1 MEKVGQ
7 YTHPEERFVRCS
19 FQFRLDG
26 SSYLNVLMWP
36 VTSNHNTAIH
46 FPVSVSRFFFLSVCF
61 KRNYWCIRAFAT
73 VSRPI
78 FIRFYCGFSYRL
90 FSLCILLYIVA
101 SQAKNGWWFH
111 FSRCRAA
118 VLNTQPN
125 AIFLLSSW
133 QCAYKQTTEWICFR
147 VRANCSENF
156 HTHFRCLCFRCDCVC
171 GCECVYLKLWLVF
184 TTSMQRE
191 RASSRKYT
199 FTFVYLFIFF
209 FCRFRFLFCAVCVA
223 AAFVVV
229 DAVCL
234 FGSVCFVEMGVRQT
248 YTIEILFSMLLSR
261 FNSKYIGIENGRK
274 FSSLYALI
282 AIGFTHQMV
291 MLIW

>member
-133 QCAYKQTTEWICFR
+133 QCAYEQTTEWICFR

-156 HTHFRCLCFRCDCVC
+156 HTHFRSLCFRCDCVC
-171 GCECVYLKLWLVF
+171 VDVNVF
-184 TTSMQRE
+184 ILSFGLFLQHQCRERE
-191 RASSRKYT
+191 RARENTRLHLCICLSFS
-199 FTFVYLFIFF
+199 FVVFDFYSLRCLRR
-209 FCRFRFLFCAVCVA
+209 CRFCCCWR
-223 AAFVVV
+223 
-229 DAVCL
+229 CL
-234 FGSVCFVEMGVRQT
+234 FVR
-248 YTIEILFSMLLSR
+248 FGLLCWD
-261 FNSKYIGIENGRK
+261 GC
-274 FSSLYALI
+274 
-282 AIGFTHQMV
+282 
-291 MLIW
+291 

>member
-61 KRNYWCIRAFAT
+61 KRNYWCICAFAT

-133 QCAYKQTTEWICFR
+133 QCAYEQTTEWICFR

-156 HTHFRCLCFRCDCVC
+156 HTHFRCLCFRCDCVD
-171 GCECVYLKLWLVF
+171 VNVNVF
-184 TTSMQRE
+184 ILSFGLFLQHQCRERE
-191 RASSRKYT
+191 RARENTRLHSCICLS
-199 FTFVYLFIFF
+199 FS
-209 FCRFRFLFCAVCVA
+209 
-223 AAFVVV
+223 FVVF
-229 DAVCL
+229 DFYSALLPSLPLLLLLTLFVC
-234 FGSVCFVEMGVRQT
+234 SVRFA
-248 YTIEILFSMLLSR
+248 LLRWVLDKPIPLKSY
-261 FNSKYIGIENGRK
+261 F
-274 FSSLYALI
+274 LCC
-282 AIGFTHQMV
+282 
-291 MLIW
+291 